1 MKGSLVCLDFILV
14 WFELI
19 WLLVCFKGVGRSLR
33 EIFFSSAG
41 EAQCEGTF
49 AVLYKWEE
57 LSSNTQHLCTAGRHG
72 SVQCAPVTPVLVGSG
87 RDR

>member
-1 MKGSLVCLDFILV
+1 MDFILV

-19 WLLVCFKGVGRSLR
+19 WLLVCFKGVGRILR

-41 EAQCEGTF
+41 EVAQWEGTF
-49 AVLYKWEE
+49 VVLYKWKE
-57 LSSNTQHLCTAGRHG
+57 LSSNTQHLCTTGRHG
-72 SVQCAPVTPVLVGSG
+72 GVQYAPVTPVLVVRG